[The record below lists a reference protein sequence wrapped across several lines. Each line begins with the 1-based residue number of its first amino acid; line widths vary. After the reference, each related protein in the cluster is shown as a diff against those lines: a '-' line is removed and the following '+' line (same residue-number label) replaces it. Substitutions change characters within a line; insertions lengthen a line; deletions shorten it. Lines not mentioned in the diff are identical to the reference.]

1 MESILKGVQQ
11 FQEVDF
17 PKEREYFERLA
28 TKKQKPKA
36 LFITCSDSRV
46 MPNHITKTDPGELFT
61 IRNAG
66 NLVPPYNEVM
76 AGGEIA
82 TIEYSVAVLGIKHL
96 IICGHSSCGAMEA
109 MLNPSSMEELPA
121 VQSWLS
127 HAEAT
132 RQIMKQKYPQLS
144 GEERLMAAVEENVLV
159 QMNNLSTHPCVAARI
174 ATGEV
179 RIYGWYYD
187 IARGQVLQYHPGA
200 RKFEVLGSEAYA
212 SVPMP
217 VRYTDD
223 PVLERAVA
231 SNINPSAR
239 D

>member
-1 MESILKGVQQ
+1 MDSILDGVMRFQQ
-11 FQEVDF
+11 VDY
-17 PKEREYFERLA
+17 PREREYFEHLA
-28 TKKQKPKA
+28 QKPQRPKA

-46 MPNHITKTDPGELFT
+46 MPNHITKTEPGELFT

-66 NLVPPYNEVM
+66 NLVPPYSEVM

-96 IICGHSSCGAMEA
+96 IICGHSCCGAMEA
-109 MLNPSSMEELPA
+109 MLHPEKMEDLHA

-132 RQIMKQKYPQLS
+132 RQIMKLKHRELS
-144 GEERLMAAVEENVLV
+144 GDERLMVAVEENVLV

-187 IARGQVLQYHPGA
+187 IAQGKVLQYHPGT
-200 RKFEVLGSEAYA
+200 RKFEVLGGEAH
-212 SVPMP
+212 SSIPLP
-217 VRYTDD
+217 LRYSDD
-223 PVLERAVA
+223 PILERD
-231 SNINPSAR
+231 PTAR

>member
-1 MESILKGVQQ
+1 MESILAGVKQ

-17 PKEREYFERLA
+17 PKEREYFEHLA
-28 TKKQKPKA
+28 QKPQRPKA

-46 MPNHITKTDPGELFT
+46 MPNHITKTEPGELFT

-66 NLVPPYNEVM
+66 NLIPPYQGVM

-96 IICGHSSCGAMEA
+96 IVCGHSGCGAMQA
-109 MLNPSSMEELPA
+109 MLDPEKLEDLGA
-121 VQSWLS
+121 VHSWLS

-132 RQIMKQKYPQLS
+132 RQIMRQKYPHLS
-144 GEERLMAAVEENVLV
+144 GDERWKVAVEENVLV

-187 IARGQVLQYHPGA
+187 IPKGKVMQYHPGT
-200 RKFEVLGSEAYA
+200 RKFELLGGEAHA

-217 VRYTDD
+217 VRYSDD
-223 PVLERAVA
+223 PVLEYDPA
-231 SNINPSAR
+231 SR